1 MLNDHQQS
9 ERSPLAACDLY
20 LSNSYTAWKRRVPT
34 PAEYHALQYF
44 GIQPNRT
51 YAVAD
56 ISTAVME
63 YFAGTSKTHSVSND
77 IDHIDAIET
86 LLQEMA
92 GQNLTTLMLVEWTR
106 EREGNSTKGT
116 RPHQQRAPT
125 SSLDQL

>member
-1 MLNDHQQS
+1 MLKDNRES
-9 ERSPLAACDLY
+9 ERSPPAACDLY
-20 LSNSYTAWKRRVPT
+20 LSNPNSAWKRRVPT
-34 PAEYHALQYF
+34 PAEYHALHYF

-63 YFAGTSKTHSVSND
+63 YAAGTSKTHSVSND

-92 GQNLTTLMLVEWTR
+92 NQKLTTLMLVEWTMQR
-106 EREGNSTKGT
+106 EASNAPAPNPRK
-116 RPHQQRAPT
+116 RALT